1 VNSSPI
7 SRREA
12 EVIDAITERDLVV
25 FGPREVER
33 FLDVS
38 ARNAYRILGGME
50 EKELVHRLARGRYV
64 LAETYDALDSYAIAS
79 HLEPASYVGFWSA
92 LHFHGM
98 TEQVPRT
105 VFVAVTKQKRSLRL
119 QGQEVRFV
127 RVTPETF
134 FGYDRFGEAVVS
146 DPEKTVLD
154 CLRLPKYAGGIRQV
168 DAAITAD
175 LNVERAIRYA
185 ERLDSGAVAAR
196 LGYLL
201 ERKGLLDGGDRLR
214 ELVTSYTKLDPSGER
229 TNPVADWKLY
239 DNVIR
244 DD

>member
-1 VNSSPI
+1 MNSSPI

-33 FLDVS
+33 FLGVS
-38 ARNAYRILGGME
+38 ARNAYRILGRMA
-50 EKELVHRLARGRYV
+50 EKELIRRLARGRYV
-64 LAETYDALDSYAIAS
+64 LAETYDTLDSYAIAS
-79 HLEPASYVGFWSA
+79 HLEPASYIGFWSA

-134 FGYDRFGEAVVS
+134 FGYDRYGEAVVS

-168 DAAITAD
+168 EAAITAD
-175 LNVERAIRYA
+175 LDVDRAIRYA

-214 ELVTSYTKLDPSGER
+214 ELVTSYTKLDPSGEQ

-239 DNVIR
+239 DNVIG